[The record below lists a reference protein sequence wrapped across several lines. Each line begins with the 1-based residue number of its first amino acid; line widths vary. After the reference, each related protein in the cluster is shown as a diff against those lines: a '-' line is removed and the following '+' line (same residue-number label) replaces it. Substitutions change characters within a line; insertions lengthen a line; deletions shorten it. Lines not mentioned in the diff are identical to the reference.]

1 MSKFIDSEEGIPQ
14 ELIPFDA
21 KTTQVVIKAINEVKY
36 LPINSFLTSD
46 TVNFVIPAQHNLMIK
61 NVEVVTKFKIDGL
74 EKTDTNVTLVSNPAN
89 ALWKQV
95 DILLNNK
102 VHLSNPMQQSS
113 NYESFFST
121 VLNVDQEREDVIF
134 SNQGFLLDKG
144 LDKATAEVLSK
155 KDLNANAK
163 ERAKLIS
170 AGKSTTLISDL
181 YCSLFKNP
189 KLLIPGLEF
198 SISMTKNSP
207 EFLLMSNSKNTA
219 NFKLVIENI
228 YLNVTYVQ
236 PEEFYLSMLE
246 ERLEKTPAIYD
257 GHRTE
262 ISTFGIQS
270 GVTSYQFNNIFRG
283 TLPHFMVVCIQDRE
297 AISGDYTK
305 NPFTFYPFKSIQVSI
320 NNREYFAD
328 PLESSSADNALMM
341 NHFYKTLGY
350 DVKGTCLIN
359 RENFRLHFMVPIALS
374 RDRTVKFHHN
384 LQEVADFKVD
394 IVFDE
399 AIKDNKV
406 LMVYSVYDQIIKIDK
421 DRNIEK
427 I

>member
-1 MSKFIDSEEGIPQ
+1 MSKFIDSEEGMPQ
-14 ELIPFDA
+14 ELIPFDV
-21 KTTQVVIKAINEVKY
+21 KTTQVMIKGVNEVKY
-36 LPINSFLTSD
+36 LPINSFQTSD
-46 TVNFVIPAQHNLMIK
+46 TANFVIPAQRNLMIK
-61 NVEVVTKFKIDGL
+61 NVEVVTKFKIGGL
-74 EKTDTNVTLVSNPAN
+74 EKTDTGVTLVSNPAN

-102 VHLSNPMQQSS
+102 FHLSNPMQQSS
-113 NYESFFST
+113 VYESFFST
-121 VLNVDQEREDVIF
+121 ILNVDQEREDVIF
-134 SNQGFLLDKG
+134 SNQGFLLDRG
-144 LDKATAEVLSK
+144 WDKATLEKHRASTKVLNSIEEK
-155 KDLNANAK
+155 
-163 ERAKLIS
+163 RAKLITG
-170 AGKSTTLISDL
+170 GKSVTLISDL

-198 SISMTKNSP
+198 SISLTKNSP
-207 EFLLMSNSKNTA
+207 EFLLLADDSA
-219 NFKLVIENI
+219 DFKLVIEKV

-236 PEEFYLSMLE
+236 PEEFYLTMLE
-246 ERLEKTPAIYD
+246 ERLAKTPAIYD

-262 ISTFGIQS
+262 ISTFGIQG
-270 GVTSYQFNNIFRG
+270 GVTNYQFNNIFRG
-283 TLPHFMVVCIQDRE
+283 VLPHFMVVCIQDRE

-328 PLESSSADNALMM
+328 PLESSLEDNALMM
-341 NHFYKTLGY
+341 NHFYKALGY

-359 RENFRLHFMVPIALS
+359 KDNFRLHFMVPIALS
-374 RDRTVKFHHN
+374 RDRSVKFHHN
-384 LQEVADFKVD
+384 LQEVVDFKVD

-427 I
+427 L